1 MNLTLFRGFGNVV
14 EMVVRG
20 LSNISKARLLLMWS
34 HIVLCAYRFLS
45 FERL

>member
-1 MNLTLFRGFGNVV
+1 MIVFRGFGIVV

-20 LSNISKARLLLMWS
+20 LGNIPKARLLLMWA
-34 HIVLCAYRFLS
+34 HIVLRAYRFLS

>member
-1 MNLTLFRGFGNVV
+1 MTVFRGFGNVV

-20 LSNISKARLLLMWS
+20 LGNIPKARLLLMWA
-34 HIVLCAYRFLS
+34 HIVLRAFRFLS